1 VLLFV
6 AHASIQRARVARFAP
21 PHVTSF
27 SKDECSAR
35 SLLTQKLPDSAL
47 MRIQNKASVK
57 ERWDAI
63 TTEFTQ
69 KGAFAQTELRARFLD
84 MKCPEKSNVREFLDS
99 LHVKREELATVGV
112 EIDTKDY
119 LSTIISPLPISLSN
133 FASNQL
139 ATAKLYHST
148 KTIDPN
154 VLISLISEEYE
165 RQKVQR
171 LCRSNGKSP
180 KEDNHDKAMYASSS
194 RGRKA
199 GGMNHKFPR
208 GTCWGCGD
216 KGHFRDKCPKKLK
229 DGKESKDSPKSGSA
243 NAAVGIN
250 LDSEGEGAF
259 ATVAVDDYESDDSMP
274 DLEVVSDSDSDSE
287 SKSGILTDNDW
298 FSDAVDEEVGDQDC
312 SEGSE
317 WDPNDLFEDS
327 APAVNVLFALVDPG
341 APEHIA
347 ALISASNN
355 AGETLRTEIYDSGCT
370 CHISPYRNDL
380 ENFIEIPPKPF

>member
-1 VLLFV
+1 V
-6 AHASIQRARVARFAP
+6 SAP
-21 PHVTSF
+21 TADELAAIKKWE
-27 SKDECSAR
+27 KDECSAR

-57 ERWDAI
+57 EHWDAI
-63 TTEFTQ
+63 TMEFTQ

-84 MKCPEKSNVREFLDS
+84 MKCPEKSNVCEFLDS
-99 LHVKREELATVGV
+99 LHMKREELATVGV

-165 RQKVQR
+165 RQKVQH

-180 KEDNHDKAMYASSS
+180 KEDDHDKAMYASSS

-208 GTCWGCGD
+208 STCWGCGD
-216 KGHFRDKCPKKLK
+216 KGHFRDKCPKKSK

>member
-1 VLLFV
+1 
-6 AHASIQRARVARFAP
+6 
-21 PHVTSF
+21 
-27 SKDECSAR
+27 
-35 SLLTQKLPDSAL
+35 
-47 MRIQNKASVK
+47 
-57 ERWDAI
+57 
-63 TTEFTQ
+63 
-69 KGAFAQTELRARFLD
+69 
-84 MKCPEKSNVREFLDS
+84 
-99 LHVKREELATVGV
+99 
-112 EIDTKDY
+112 
-119 LSTIISPLPISLSN
+119 
-133 FASNQL
+133 
-139 ATAKLYHST
+139 
-148 KTIDPN
+148 
-154 VLISLISEEYE
+154 
-165 RQKVQR
+165 
-171 LCRSNGKSP
+171 
-180 KEDNHDKAMYASSS
+180 
-194 RGRKA
+194 
-199 GGMNHKFPR
+199 MNHKFPR

-216 KGHFRDKCPKKLK
+216 KGHFRDKCPKKSK

-347 ALISASNN
+347 ALLPTNRIFKLLERVRWSSTYLMEPTSCSYASQRFFILPRLDTPLCLL
-355 AGETLRTEIYDSGCT
+355 GDLMTTVFPRVVPTTYMIKSRQLPGQPFESGQGK
-370 CHISPYRNDL
+370 L
-380 ENFIEIPPKPF
+380 